1 MKWNPVRWWLSGMVA
16 VGIAYGV
23 LPPGIAETNP
33 PGEVPGLPNLP
44 PVTPVPP
51 NSPGVQ
57 DFRNLPPLLA
67 PVLPAENPL
76 DTPTEPTQVEVKTNQ
91 ALSLRQAL
99 ELAAQTNR
107 QLEAARAQIEA
118 ARAGLRQAQAAL
130 FPTLEFQSNFQRSES
145 AQAEISARVARINA
159 AQNPLARL
167 LGGGGNDGPSLTWDG
182 TLRLNYNIY
191 TGGQRG
197 ARIQQA
203 QEQLRQAILN
213 GVQVAQELQLNVAR
227 AYYDLQNADAQVN
240 IGQSAVRNAQ
250 VSLRDAEAQ
259 LRAGVGT
266 QFAVLQAQ
274 VQLANAQQQLV
285 NAQRDQQVAQ
295 RNLVQILSL
304 GNQVTVT
311 ASDPIETAG
320 EWTIPLEQ
328 SIILGWQQRPELVTQ
343 LSQRRFQQAQ
353 RELALSGIRPNLSLF
368 AQTDYLRFYESP
380 TGLEQGGFGQG
391 YVFGV
396 QLRFSLF
403 DGGAAFAGARQAE
416 ANIAVADINYANV
429 RNQVRFQVEQAFSD
443 LRANQTNIKTAALA
457 LEQANESLRLARL
470 RFQAGVGTQTDV
482 INQENAL
489 TQAQGNL
496 VTAVLGYNRALA
508 ALERAVGNA
517 PFNFAPPPELPT
529 HSP

>member
-1 MKWNPVRWWLSGMVA
+1 MKWSPVRWWLSGWVA
-16 VGIAYGV
+16 VGMIYAVMPAGKAADE
-23 LPPGIAETNP
+23 PHS
-33 PGEVPGLPNLP
+33 PGEVPGLPRLV

-51 NSPGVQ
+51 NSPGIQ
-57 DFRNLPPLLA
+57 DFQNLPPLLA
-67 PVLPAENPL
+67 PVLPDVNPL
-76 DTPTEPTQVEVKTNQ
+76 ATPTEPAEVEINRQQ
-91 ALSLRQAL
+91 ALSLQQAW

-107 QLEAARAQIEA
+107 DLQAARAQIEA

-130 FPTLEFQSNFQRSES
+130 FPTLDFRSNFQRSES
-145 AQAEISARVARINA
+145 AQSEISGRVARINA
-159 AQNPLARL
+159 AEAGVANIVSGSNEGA
-167 LGGGGNDGPSLTWDG
+167 SITWDG

-203 QEQLRQAILN
+203 QEQLRQAVLN
-213 GVQVAQELQLNVAR
+213 GVQVAQELQLNVAN
-227 AYYDLQNADAQVN
+227 AYYDVQNADAQVG

-285 NAQRDQQVAQ
+285 NARRDQVVAQ

-304 GNQVTVT
+304 GNQVEVT

-320 EWTIPLEQ
+320 TWTTPLDQ
-328 SIILGWQQRPELVTQ
+328 SILLGWQQRPELVIQ

-353 RELALSGIRPNLSLF
+353 REIALAGIRPNLAFF

-380 TGLEQGGFGQG
+380 TGLEKGGFGQG
-391 YVFGV
+391 YVFGL
-396 QLRFSLF
+396 QFSFTLF
-403 DGGAAFAGARQAE
+403 DGGAALAGARQAE

-429 RNQVRFQVEQAFSD
+429 RNQVRFQVERAFND
-443 LRANQTNIKTAALA
+443 LRANETNIKTAALA

-508 ALERAVGNA
+508 ALERAVGNP
-517 PFNFAPPPELPT
+517 PFNFARQP
-529 HSP
+529 

>member
-1 MKWNPVRWWLSGMVA
+1 MNWSPIRWCLCGLLA
-16 VGIAYGV
+16 VTVAYGGS
-23 LPPGIAETNP
+23 PAGIAETGETELPTANP
-33 PGEVPGLPNLP
+33 GQVPGLPHLP

-57 DFRNLPPLLA
+57 DFQNLPPLLA
-67 PVLPAENPL
+67 PVLPEENPL
-76 DTPTEPTQVEVKTNQ
+76 ATPTTPAEVEIKTDQ
-91 ALSLRQAL
+91 ALSLPQAL
-99 ELAAQTNR
+99 ALAAQTNR
-107 QLEAARAQIEA
+107 NLQAARAQIDA

-130 FPTLEFQSNFQRSES
+130 FPTLDFQSNFQRTES
-145 AQAEISARVARINA
+145 AQSEISARLAPPGA
-159 AQNPLARL
+159 AVNEGA
-167 LGGGGNDGPSLTWDG
+167 SLTWDG
-182 TLRLNYNIY
+182 VLRLNYNIY

-213 GVQVAQELQLNVAR
+213 AVQVAQELQLNVSN
-227 AYYDLQNADAQVN
+227 AYYDLQDADAQVT
-240 IGQSAVRNAQ
+240 IGQSAVRNAE
-250 VSLRDAEAQ
+250 VSLRDAQAQ

-285 NAQRDQQVAQ
+285 NAQRNRAVAQ

-311 ASDPIETAG
+311 AADPIETAG
-320 EWTIPLEQ
+320 QWTIPLEE
-328 SIILGWQQRPELVTQ
+328 SIILGWQQRPELMVQ

-353 RELALSGIRPNLSLF
+353 RELALAGIRPNLSLF
-368 AQTDYLRFYESP
+368 ARTDYLRFYESP
-380 TGLEQGGFGQG
+380 TGLDKGGFGQG
-391 YVFGV
+391 YVFGL
-396 QLRFSLF
+396 QLSFTLF

-416 ANIAVADINYANV
+416 ANIAVADINYANA
-429 RNQVRFQVEQAFSD
+429 RNQVRFQVEQALSD
-443 LRANQTNIKTAALA
+443 LRANETNIKTAALA

-496 VTAVLGYNRALA
+496 VNAVLGYNRALA
-508 ALERAVGNA
+508 ALQRAVGNP
-517 PFNFAPPPELPT
+517 PFHFGRQPAPP
-529 HSP
+529 SP

>member
-1 MKWNPVRWWLSGMVA
+1 MNWSPVGWCLSGLAA
-16 VGIAYGV
+16 VGMACGAV
-23 LPPGIAETNP
+23 VKAETAPNT
-33 PGEVPGLPNLP
+33 PGDVPSLPKIP

-51 NSPGVQ
+51 NSPGIQ
-57 DFRNLPPLLA
+57 DFKNLPPLLA
-67 PVLPAENPL
+67 PVLPEANPL
-76 DTPTEPTQVEVKTNQ
+76 ATPAEPPQVDINTNQ

-107 QLEAARAQIEA
+107 DLQIARAQIDA

-130 FPTLEFQSNFQRSES
+130 FPTLNFQSNFQRSES
-145 AQAEISARVARINA
+145 AQSEISGRVARINA
-159 AQNPLARL
+159 V
-167 LGGGGNDGPSLTWDG
+167 GGSVANVVSGSNEGASLTWDG

-191 TGGQRG
+191 TGGLRG
-197 ARIQQA
+197 GQIQQA
-203 QEQLRQAILN
+203 QERLRQAILN
-213 GVQVAQELQLNVAR
+213 GVQVAQELQLNVIS
-227 AYYDLQNADAQVN
+227 AYYDVQNADAQVA
-240 IGQSAVRNAQ
+240 IAQSAVRNAE
-250 VSLRDAEAQ
+250 VSLRDAQAQ
-259 LRAGVGT
+259 LKAGVGT

-285 NAQRDQQVAQ
+285 NARRDQVVAQ

-304 GNQVTVT
+304 GNQVAVT

-320 EWTIPLEQ
+320 TWETPLDQ
-328 SIILGWQQRPELVTQ
+328 SIILGWQQRPELVIQ

-353 RELALSGIRPNLSLF
+353 REIALAGIRPNLAFF

-380 TGLEQGGFGQG
+380 TGLEKGGFGQG
-391 YVFGV
+391 YVFGL
-396 QLRFSLF
+396 QLSFTLF

-416 ANIAVADINYANV
+416 ANIAAADITYANV
-429 RNQVRFQVEQAFSD
+429 RNQVRFQVETAFND
-443 LRANQTNIKTAALA
+443 LRANETNIKTAALA

-496 VTAVLGYNRALA
+496 VAAVLGYNRALA
-508 ALERAVGNA
+508 SLERAVGNA
-517 PFNFAPPPELPT
+517 PFNFARQPSPPAS
-529 HSP
+529 SP